1 MAKESKRT
9 CILIFSD
16 ALMLQTKFSETIQNR
31 CGHLL
36 SKCKLFFF
44 FKENA
49 YIFINCKVER
59 DITF

>member
-44 FKENA
+44 FLRKMH
-49 YIFINCKVER
+49 
-59 DITF
+59 TFLLIAKLRGI